1 MSFSWPICLGT
12 AALTRLEFISRK
24 AMQNKKE
31 TLIDV
36 LRGSTKQLK
45 DIHSLV
51 SDVDIYDE
59 NGYVD
64 TSFFTQVLVSVN
76 EFMDASNLLVQALTS
91 KLAPNTVPA
100 DLKEKQETGSK
111 WSVEEILKH
120 CTLEGDVM
128 KLPAVQ
134 FNKKSYAEA
143 KKWIEEAGGSWQGGK
158 VQGFVFPFNPQ
169 RVFSIL
175 HEGKRCNLQQEFQF
189 FETPDAVADWLVMNA
204 GGITSGATVLEPSAG
219 RGAIVRAILRTC
231 PDAVVDC
238 YELMPENRQF
248 LSSLERV
255 NLRGHDFIKEAEGT
269 WSYIFANPPFSGNQD
284 IDHVM
289 HMYNHLAP
297 GGVLAA
303 IMSPHWKI
311 ASEKKC
317 ESFRQFLLSID
328 AKVLDINPGEFKSS
342 GTSIATTAVFIK
354 K

>member
-1 MSFSWPICLGT
+1 
-12 AALTRLEFISRK
+12 
-24 AMQNKKE
+24 MQNKKE

-64 TSFFTQVLVSVN
+64 TSFFTLVLVSVN

-91 KLAPNTVPA
+91 KLAPNAVPA
-100 DLKEKQETGSK
+100 DLKEKQDTGSK

-238 YELMPENRQF
+238 YELMPESRQF